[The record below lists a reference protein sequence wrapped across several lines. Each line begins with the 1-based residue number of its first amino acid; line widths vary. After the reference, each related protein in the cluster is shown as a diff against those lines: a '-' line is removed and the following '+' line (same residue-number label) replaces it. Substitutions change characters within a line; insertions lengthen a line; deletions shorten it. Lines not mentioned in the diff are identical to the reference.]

1 MDEGGSGMWT
11 STVRGIALICLCA
24 GLALPVAAGDA
35 APPVIGGELSLEE
48 AVKLAMRHNHNLQAA
63 LQEIER
69 ANGIVQY
76 AYGHAIPRVTV
87 NGRYTHN
94 DEAAGFEQGG
104 ELFELGVEDNYYVD
118 LTIEQPL
125 YQGGIPLWTSR
136 RVSRLLREQADDDVS
151 TSTRETVYAAVRAY
165 YDVLLLQQE
174 VGVLERFEELARTHL
189 RDVEVKR
196 KFGVASDFNVLRSRV
211 SLSNATT
218 SLISRRNAL
227 QQARLGLYRTLGVAQ
242 SSDVELTEEM
252 AYRPVDLDESA
263 LIAEALASRTELSS
277 AEAAASLQE
286 ESFLQ
291 ARRERLPEAKL
302 FFDHI
307 WSSPDPTI
315 MNRDDWGSTWRGG
328 VSMSIPLFD
337 LSRKGRVTQERAT
350 LHQQEIM
357 VRDMTER
364 VHFEVRAAI
373 LAVRNAAQAVAAQEK
388 TLEQASEG
396 LRLAEVGYREGT
408 LDQVSVLEARVA
420 LTESQLLY
428 YGSLHAHATARL
440 YLRRAVGT
448 LHAADSF

>member
-1 MDEGGSGMWT
+1 MRIGS
-11 STVRGIALICLCA
+11 AFLLA
-24 GLALPVAAGDA
+24 GLALPTASGDV
-35 APPVIGGELSLEE
+35 APPVIGGELSLDE
-48 AVKLAMRHNHNLQAA
+48 AVDLALRHNHALQAVIE
-63 LQEIER
+63 EIER

-94 DEAAGFEQGG
+94 DEAAGFEQDGV
-104 ELFELGVEDNYYVD
+104 LFELGVKDNYYVD

-136 RVSRLLREQADDDVS
+136 RVSRLLREQADDDVA
-151 TSTRETVYAAVRAY
+151 TAARDTVHAAIGAY

-174 VGVLERFEELARTHL
+174 VGVLEKHEELARTHL

-196 KFGVASDFNVLRSRV
+196 KYGVASDFNVLRSRV
-211 SLSNATT
+211 ALSNATT

-227 QQARLGLYRTLGVAQ
+227 QQARLGLYRTLGVDQ
-242 SSDVELTEEM
+242 SSDVELTDELS
-252 AYRPVDLDESA
+252 YRPVELDEPA
-263 LIAEALASRTELSS
+263 LLAEALASRTELSS

-286 ESFLQ
+286 ENFLQ
-291 ARRERLPEAKL
+291 ARRERLPEARL

-315 MNRDDWGSTWRGG
+315 VNSEDWGSTWRGG
-328 VSMSIPLFD
+328 FAMSIPLFD
-337 LSRKGRVTQERAT
+337 LSRKGRVRQERAA
-350 LHQQEIM
+350 LNQLEIK
-357 VRDMTER
+357 VRDTVER
-364 VHFEVRAAI
+364 VRFEVRAAI
-373 LAVRNAAQAVAAQEK
+373 LVVRNAAEAVKTQEK

-420 LTESQLLY
+420 LTESRLLY
-428 YGSLHAHATARL
+428 YASLHAHATARL
-440 YLRRAVGT
+440 DLRRAMGT

>member
-1 MDEGGSGMWT
+1 MGLT
-11 STVRGIALICLCA
+11 CLLA
-24 GLALPVAAGDA
+24 WLALPAAA
-35 APPVIGGELSLEE
+35 AEVAPPVIGGELGLDE
-48 AVKLAMRHNHNLQAA
+48 AVDLALRHNHGLQSAME
-63 LQEIER
+63 EIER

-94 DEAAGFEQGG
+94 DEAAGFEQDGI
-104 ELFELGVEDNYYVD
+104 LFELGVKDNYYVD

-136 RVSRLLREQADDDVS
+136 RVSQLLREQADDDVS
-151 TSTRETVYAAVRAY
+151 TATRETVYAAVRAY
-165 YDVLLLQQE
+165 YDVLLLQEE

-196 KFGVASDFNVLRSRV
+196 RYGVASDFNVLRSQV

-242 SSDVELTEEM
+242 SSDVELTGEM
-252 AYRPVDLDESA
+252 SYVPVELDESA

-277 AEAAASLQE
+277 AEAAAGLQE
-286 ESFLQ
+286 ENFLQ
-291 ARRERLPEAKL
+291 ARRERLPEARL

-315 MNRDDWGSTWRGG
+315 MNSEDWGSTWRGG
-328 VSMSIPLFD
+328 FAMSIPLFD
-337 LSRKGRVTQERAT
+337 LSRKGQVRQERAA
-350 LHQQEIM
+350 LNQLEIM
-357 VRDMTER
+357 VRDTTER
-364 VHFEVRAAI
+364 IRFEVRAAI

-428 YGSLHAHATARL
+428 YGSLHAHATAIL
-440 YLRRAVGT
+440 DLQRATGT
-448 LHAADSF
+448 LGAVDSF